1 MKKSTGFLLGVSA
14 GVAAGAVA
22 GMMAP
27 QSSRRTVKKQMDQGI
42 HKLGAA
48 MDQAADSMT
57 GGAR

>member
-1 MKKSTGFLLGVSA
+1 MKKSTGFFLGIGA

-27 QSSRRTVKKQMDQGI
+27 QSSRRTVKRQMDQGN

-48 MDQAADSMT
+48 MDQVVDNVAGEM
-57 GGAR
+57 R

>member
-1 MKKSTGFLLGVSA
+1 MKKSTGFLLGIGA

-27 QSSRRTVKKQMDQGI
+27 QSSRRTVKRQMDQGI

-48 MDQAADSMT
+48 VDQAMDSVVQDM
-57 GGAR
+57 R

>member
-1 MKKSTGFLLGVSA
+1 MKKSTGFFLGIGA
-14 GVAAGAVA
+14 GMAAGAVA

-48 MDQAADSMT
+48 VDQAVDSVVSDM
-57 GGAR
+57 R

>member
-1 MKKSTGFLLGVSA
+1 MKKSTGFFLGVGA
-14 GVAAGAVA
+14 GMAAGAVA

-27 QSSRRTVKKQMDQGI
+27 QSSRRTVKKQMDQSV

-48 MDQAADSMT
+48 VDQAMDSMT